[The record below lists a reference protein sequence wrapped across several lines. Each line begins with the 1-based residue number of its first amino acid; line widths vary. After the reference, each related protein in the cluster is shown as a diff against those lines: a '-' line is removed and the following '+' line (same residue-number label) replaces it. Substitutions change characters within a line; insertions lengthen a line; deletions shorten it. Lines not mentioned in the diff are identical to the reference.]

1 MRLVRRIFEVAA
13 ILVLAIAAASCG
25 SSTTTDNATPILSN
39 VSPASVTEGSPS
51 FQIDVVALN
60 AITTSVVMWNQTN
73 LTTTL
78 NKTTGDLVATVPAKL
93 VAHAGSAELTV
104 FNPAPGGG
112 QSNSLTFYID
122 PPNNPAPKLTS
133 VSPSSIAMGG
143 AAFGITLTGTGF
155 VSSSVVSWNG
165 SPRST
170 AFESATE
177 LKATVLAGDIA
188 AAGKARITVVNPTPG
203 GGVSNALTFTV
214 TDPSSHAIGAGTG
227 SVGAAAV
234 GGSAVQVSVSAM
246 EGAADGVSG
255 APRVDVSGRYVAFE
269 SRARNLV
276 RASAGE
282 NGAGSGEVFVR
293 DMCLGAGAGC
303 EARTVAVDVAADG
316 GEPDAPA
323 ARGLAISAGGRY
335 VAFASRASNLLV
347 ASGGEA
353 GLPSTS
359 SARATSGGSAQI
371 YLRDTCLGV
380 EVGTQCQPRTMLI
393 SGAEGSL
400 DAGADG
406 ASEFPSIS
414 ANGRY
419 VSFTSTADNLVAG
432 VSSAYSQIYVRDT
445 CVGAPAAERCVAQ
458 TALVS
463 VGARGAAGKGASVQS
478 SMSADGRYVAFDSAA
493 VNMTGGVQNGA
504 ANVYIRDTC
513 AGASGGCRPG
523 TMLVS
528 ANVFGAV
535 GDGASFEPAISG
547 DGRYVAFVMRADDI
561 GAEFESRTGDS
572 ARGAAQRIVLRDT
585 CIGAAA
591 SAGCKPSSTVIWNGA
606 DGAAHAPAI
615 SGDGRALTF
624 LSEAGSTGVL
634 RAYLWKACAENEG
647 ACESKP
653 ILLAASSAGD
663 GAALSEGN
671 SRFAAPLSA
680 EAGVVV
686 IFSVEA
692 PPQAG
697 ETAKLSGK
705 GDVFLIGL
713 P

>member
-1 MRLVRRIFEVAA
+1 MKQVRRIFEVAA
-13 ILVLAIAAASCG
+13 ILVLAIVAASCG

-39 VSPASVTEGSPS
+39 VSPASVTEGSPA

-60 AITTSVVMWNQTN
+60 AISTSVVMWNQTN
-73 LTTTL
+73 LTTSL
-78 NKTTGDLVATVPAKL
+78 NKTTGDLVATVPTKL

-104 FNPAPGGG
+104 FNPSPGGG

-133 VSPSSIAMGG
+133 VSPSSIAMGET
-143 AAFGITLTGTGF
+143 AFGITLTGTGF

-170 AFESATE
+170 AFESTTE

-203 GGVSNALTFTV
+203 GGVSNAVTFTV
-214 TDPSSHAIGAGTG
+214 TDPTSHAATH
-227 SVGAAAV
+227 AAV
-234 GGSAVQVSVSAM
+234 AGSGGEVDGKAVQVSVSAA

-255 APRVDVSGRYVAFE
+255 APRVDASGRYVAFE

-276 RASAGE
+276 GRA
-282 NGAGSGEVFVR
+282 GASGEVFVR

-303 EARTVAVDVAADG
+303 EARTAAVDVAADG

-335 VAFASRASNLLV
+335 VAFASRADNLLA
-347 ASGGEA
+347 ASDGEA

-359 SARATSGGSAQI
+359 SGRATSGGSAQI
-371 YLRDTCLGV
+371 YLRDTCMRV
-380 EVGTQCQPRTMLI
+380 EAGTKCQPKTMLI
-393 SGAEGSL
+393 SGAEGSREV
-400 DAGADG
+400 GADG

-414 ANGRY
+414 ADGRY
-419 VSFTSTADNLVAG
+419 VSFASTADNLVAG

-445 CVGAPAAERCVAQ
+445 CVGAPAAERCVAR

-478 SMSADGRYVAFDSAA
+478 SISADGRYVAYDSAA
-493 VNMTGGVQNGA
+493 VDMMGGVQNGT
-504 ANVYIRDTC
+504 ANVYVRDTC
-513 AGASGGCRPG
+513 AGASVAC
-523 TMLVS
+523 TTETTLVS
-528 ANVFGAV
+528 ANVFGAA
-535 GDGASFEPAISG
+535 GDGASFEPAVSG
-547 DGRYVAFVMRADDI
+547 GGRYVVFVTRADDI
-561 GAEFESRTGDS
+561 GAEFESRAIES
-572 ARGAAQRIVLRDT
+572 ARGTQRIVLRDT
-585 CIGAAA
+585 CMGTG
-591 SAGCKPSSTVIWNGA
+591 AGCKASSKVIWDGA
-606 DGAAHAPAI
+606 EGAAHAPAI
-615 SGDGRALTF
+615 SGDGRAVSF
-624 LSEAGSTGVL
+624 VSEAGSAGAL
-634 RAYLWKACAENEG
+634 RTYLWKACAAGES

-663 GAALSEGN
+663 GAALPEGN

-692 PPQAG
+692 PPQAV
-697 ETAKLSGK
+697 EMAKLSGK
-705 GDVFLIGL
+705 GDVFLIEL

>member
-1 MRLVRRIFEVAA
+1 MAA

-39 VSPASVTEGSPS
+39 VSPASVTEGSPT

-60 AITTSVVMWNQTN
+60 AITNSVVMWNQTN

-165 SPRST
+165 SPRSP

-214 TDPSSHAIGAGTG
+214 TDPSTHTASHAATTGDGTSG
-227 SVGAAAV
+227 VEGK
-234 GGSAVQVSVSAM
+234 AVQVSVSAA

-255 APRVDVSGRYVAFE
+255 APRVDASGRYVAFE

-276 RASAGE
+276 RAGAGG

-303 EARTVAVDVAADG
+303 EARTVAVDEAADG
-316 GEPDAPA
+316 EEPDGPA

-335 VAFASRASNLLV
+335 VAFASRADNLLT

-353 GLPSTS
+353 GLPSTG

-380 EVGTQCQPRTMLI
+380 EAGAGCQPRTMLI

-400 DAGADG
+400 EAGADG

-414 ANGRY
+414 ADGRY
-419 VSFTSTADNLVAG
+419 VSFTSTADNLVVG
-432 VSSAYSQIYVRDT
+432 MRSAYSQIYVRDT
-445 CVGAPAAERCVAQ
+445 CVGAATTERCVAR
-458 TALVS
+458 TELVS

-478 SMSADGRYVAFDSAA
+478 SISADGRYVAFDSAA
-493 VNMTGGVQNGA
+493 VNLIGAVRNDA
-504 ANVYIRDTC
+504 ANVYMRDTC
-513 AGASGGCRPG
+513 AGASGACRPG
-523 TMLVS
+523 TTLVS

-547 DGRYVAFVMRADDI
+547 DGRYVVFVTRADDI
-561 GAEFESRTGDS
+561 GAEFESQAVGT

-585 CIGAAA
+585 CIGAVA
-591 SAGCKPSSTVIWNGA
+591 SAGCKASSKVIWDGA
-606 DGAAHAPAI
+606 EGAAHAPAI
-615 SGDGRALTF
+615 SGDGRTVTF
-624 LSEAGSTGVL
+624 VSEAGTAGALHV
-634 RAYLWKACAENEG
+634 YLWKACAENES

-653 ILLAASSAGD
+653 VLLATSSAGD
-663 GAALSEGN
+663 GAALPEGN

-680 EAGVVV
+680 EAGVVA

-692 PPQAG
+692 PPQG
-697 ETAKLSGK
+697 VEMAKLSGK
-705 GDVFLIGL
+705 GDVFLVEL